1 MGSTICTM
9 QAVILSIGDELAL
22 GQTVDTNTAY
32 LAAKL
37 AERGIRTLYHQT
49 LADDEA
55 LIADALSDASVAA
68 DLVLVTGGLGPTKDD
83 LTRQALARAMGVELH
98 EDAQSLKQVQSFFA
112 DLGKPMPQSN
122 RVQALLPVGTTGIQN
137 GRGTAPGIRATLGKA
152 LIFVMPGVPHEMR
165 GMYDAAVLPALGASG
180 GGGMVIL
187 TTKINTFGLGESAVG
202 QMLGDLMDRAGNPTV
217 GTTVAGGIVSVRIRS
232 EFPDAAVAQQKLDA
246 SAAEVEKRLGAIVFG
261 RDEQTLAATLLDE
274 LRTAGLTIAT
284 AESCTGGLIGAMLTD
299 IPGSSD
305 VYNGGWVTYTN
316 AMKISQLGVPGELIQ
331 MHGAV
336 SGQTVCAMA
345 AGALE
350 RGGADIALSVSGVAG
365 PGGGTPDK
373 PVGTVWLGIASRKA
387 EVVPHVRAVMA
398 RFPGDRASVRTLAAM
413 CALQMARLH
422 LSGASYT
429 DMTWV
434 IRTHK
439 DN

>member
-1 MGSTICTM
+1 M
-9 QAVILSIGDELAL
+9 ILSIGDELAL

-32 LAAKL
+32 LAARL
-37 AERGIRTLYHQT
+37 AERGIKTLYHQT
-49 LADDEA
+49 LADDET
-55 LIADALSDASVAA
+55 LIAGALSDASVAA

-98 EDAQSLKQVQSFFA
+98 EDAESLKQIEAFFA
-112 DLGKPMPQSN
+112 GRSKPMSESN
-122 RVQALLPVGTTGIQN
+122 RVQALLPVGSTGIKN
-137 GRGTAPGIRATLGKA
+137 DRGTAPGIRATLGKA
-152 LIFVMPGVPHEMR
+152 TIFVMPGVPHEMR
-165 GMYDAAVLPALGASG
+165 GMYDAAVLPALEQSG
-180 GGGMVIL
+180 SGMVIL

-202 QMLGDLMDRAGNPTV
+202 QMLGDLMDRNSNPTV

-232 EFPDAAVAQQKLDA
+232 EFPDPGGARQQLETTAAA
-246 SAAEVEKRLGAIVFG
+246 VEKRLGAIVFG

-284 AESCTGGLIGAMLTD
+284 AESCTGGLIGTMLTD

-305 VYNGGWVTYTN
+305 VYAGDWVTYTN
-316 AMKISQLGVPGELIQ
+316 AMKVSQLGVPTELIET
-331 MHGAV
+331 HGAV

-350 RGGADIALSVSGVAG
+350 RSSADIALSVSGIAG

-373 PVGTVWLGIASRKA
+373 PVGTVWLGIASRRA
-387 EVVPHVRAVMA
+387 GVVPHVEAVMA
-398 RFPGDRASVRTLAAM
+398 KFPGDRASVRNRAAM

-422 LSGASYT
+422 LSGASFN

-434 IRTHK
+434 IRTHNN
-439 DN
+439 D

>member
-1 MGSTICTM
+1 M

-32 LAAKL
+32 LAARL
-37 AERGIRTLYHQT
+37 AERGIKTIYHQT

-55 LIADALSDASVAA
+55 LIAGAISDASMVA

-83 LTRQALARAMGVELH
+83 LTRQALARAMGVELA
-98 EDAQSLKQVQSFFA
+98 EDAESLKQVEAFFA
-112 DLGKPMPQSN
+112 GRSKPMAESN
-122 RVQALLPVGTTGIQN
+122 RVQALLPVGTTGIKN
-137 GRGTAPGIRATLGKA
+137 DRGTAPGIRATLGKA
-152 LIFVMPGVPHEMR
+152 SIFVMPGVPHEMR
-165 GMYDAAVLPALGASG
+165 GMYDSAVLPALEAS

-202 QMLGDLMDRAGNPTV
+202 QALGDLMDRNSNPTV

-232 EFPDAAVAQQKLDA
+232 EFPDRSVAQQQLDA
-246 SAAEVEKRLGAIVFG
+246 TAAEVQKRLGTIVFG

-274 LRTAGLTIAT
+274 MRTNGLMLAT
-284 AESCTGGLIGAMLTD
+284 AESCTGGLIGTMLTD

-305 VYNGGWVTYTN
+305 VYTGGWVTYTN
-316 AMKISQLGVPGELIQ
+316 AMKISQLGVPAELIET
-331 MHGAV
+331 HGAV

-350 RGGADIALSVSGVAG
+350 RSNADIALSVSGVAG

-373 PVGTVWLGIASRKA
+373 PVGTVWLGIASRKNG
-387 EVVPHVRAVMA
+387 VVPHIQAVLA
-398 RFPGDRASVRTLAAM
+398 KFPGDRASVRNRAAM

-422 LSGASYT
+422 LSGASFD

-434 IRTHK
+434 IRTHP
-439 DN
+439 DS

>member
-1 MGSTICTM
+1 
-9 QAVILSIGDELAL
+9 
-22 GQTVDTNTAY
+22 
-32 LAAKL
+32 
-37 AERGIRTLYHQT
+37 
-49 LADDEA
+49 
-55 LIADALSDASVAA
+55 
-68 DLVLVTGGLGPTKDD
+68 
-83 LTRQALARAMGVELH
+83 
-98 EDAQSLKQVQSFFA
+98 
-112 DLGKPMPQSN
+112 
-122 RVQALLPVGTTGIQN
+122 
-137 GRGTAPGIRATLGKA
+137 
-152 LIFVMPGVPHEMR
+152 MPGVPHEMR
-165 GMYDAAVLPALGASG
+165 GMYDSAVLPTLEELG

-232 EFPDAAVAQQKLDA
+232 EFPDAAVAQQQLDA
-246 SAAEVEKRLGAIVFG
+246 TAAEVEKRLGAIVFG

-274 LRTAGLTIAT
+274 LRMARLTIAT
-284 AESCTGGLIGAMLTD
+284 AESCTGGLIGTMLTD

-305 VYNGGWVTYTN
+305 VYAGGWVTYTN
-316 AMKISQLGVPGELIQ
+316 AIKISQLGVPTELIET
-331 MHGAV
+331 HGAV

-350 RGGADIALSVSGVAG
+350 RSGADIALSVSGIAG

-373 PVGTVWLGIASRKA
+373 PVGTVWLGIASRRA
-387 EVVPHVRAVMA
+387 RVVPHIEAVMA
-398 RFPGDRASVRTLAAM
+398 KFPGDRASVRNRAAM

-422 LSGASYT
+422 LSGASFN

-439 DN
+439 TS